1 MDYDAVVVGGGPGGS
16 MTAKT
21 LAEAGASVLMVEK
34 RPEIGMPVRCG
45 EGTGVAG
52 LAEMGIKPSPKFIAQ
67 EIYGD
72 YLYSPDGTQVDM
84 RTEKP
89 NGYCLER
96 RMFDKH
102 LGILAAKAGA
112 TVRTRTTATGLIKE
126 NGTVKGVKLRHFGE
140 EYEVKCSVVVGADGI
155 EGRVGRWAGINNRTK
170 LGQMTSNVQFEL
182 VGIDLE
188 EPNVLEFYL
197 GSVYAP
203 GGYVWI
209 FPKGKDVANVGLGI
223 RKSKDTALA
232 YLNRFI
238 NDHENLQK
246 GSVASIVVGGVPVQ
260 GPLDRSV
267 GDGIVLVGDSARHV
281 DPLTGGGIY
290 NAMHCGTLAGGVI
303 AEAIEAGNFSS
314 EFLQK
319 YHEMWWKDVGEG
331 LMRSL
336 RVKEIIEQLS
346 DDDLNKIAK
355 FMQGM
360 KFGEI
365 DIKEASSIVTQFPP
379 EFTEFVHSLL

>member
-1 MDYDAVVVGGGPGGS
+1 MDYDVVVVGGGPGGS
-16 MTAKT
+16 MTART
-21 LAEAGASVLMVEK
+21 LAEKGASVLMVEK

-52 LAEMGIKPSPKFIAQ
+52 LREMGIKPHPKFIAQ

-72 YLYSPDGTQVDM
+72 FLYSPNGTKVDM
-84 RTEKP
+84 RTETP

-112 TVRTRTTATGLIKE
+112 VVRTRTTATGLITE
-126 NGTVKGVKLRHFGE
+126 NGTVKGVKLRHFDD
-140 EYEVKCSVVVGADGI
+140 EYEVRSNVVVGADGI
-155 EGRVGRWAGINNRTK
+155 EGRIGRWAGMSNRTK
-170 LGQMTSNVQFEL
+170 LGEMTSNVQFEM
-182 VGIDLE
+182 VGIEME

-197 GSVYAP
+197 GGKYAP

-209 FPKGKDVANVGLGI
+209 FPKGDDVANVGLGI
-223 RKSKDTALA
+223 RKTKEIALE
-232 YLNRFI
+232 YLKRFI
-238 NDHENLQK
+238 SDHDNLAK
-246 GSVASIVVGGVPVQ
+246 GSVASIVAGGVPVQ
-260 GPLDRSV
+260 GPLEESV
-267 GDGIVLVGDSARHV
+267 GNGVVLVGDSARHV

-290 NAMHCGTLAGGVI
+290 NAMHCGTLAAGVI
-303 AEAIEAGNFSS
+303 AEALAAGNFSK

-319 YHEMWWKDVGEG
+319 YHELWWKEVGEG

-336 RVKEIIEQLS
+336 RVKEIIEKLS
-346 DDDLNKIAK
+346 DDDLDKIAK

-379 EFTEFVHSLL
+379 EFSEFVQSLL

>member
-1 MDYDAVVVGGGPGGS
+1 MDYDVVVVGAGPGGS
-16 MTAKT
+16 MTART
-21 LAEAGASVLMVEK
+21 LAQEGASVLMVEK

-52 LAEMGIKPSPKFIAQ
+52 LKELGITPHPKFIAQ

-72 YLYSPDGTQVDM
+72 YLYSPDGTKVDM
-84 RTEKP
+84 RTEEP

-112 TVRTRTTATGLIKE
+112 VVRTRTTATGLITE
-126 NGTVKGVKLRHFGE
+126 NGTVKGVKLRHFDD
-140 EYEVKCSVVVGADGI
+140 EYDVKCNVVVGADGI
-155 EGRVGRWAGINNRTK
+155 EGRVGRWAGISNRTK
-170 LGQMTSNVQFEL
+170 LGEMTSNVQFEL
-182 VGIDLE
+182 VGIEME

-197 GSVYAP
+197 GGKYAP

-209 FPKGKDVANVGLGI
+209 FPKGPDVANVGLGI
-223 RKSKDTALA
+223 RKTKETALV
-232 YLNRFI
+232 YLKRFI
-238 NDHENLQK
+238 AEHENLAR

-260 GPLDRSV
+260 GPLEESV
-267 GDGIVLVGDSARHV
+267 GNGVLLVGDSARHV

-290 NAMHCGTLAGGVI
+290 NAMHCGTLAAGVI
-303 AEAIEAGNFSS
+303 GEALAAGNFSK

-319 YHEMWWKDVGEG
+319 YHELWWKEVGEG

-336 RVKEIIEQLS
+336 RVKEIIEKLS

-379 EFTEFVHSLL
+379 EFAEFVQSLL